1 MTIREDIVTS
11 AVNFLQDPNV
21 ASSSVDSKVSFLQS
35 KNLTQEEID
44 TALAR
49 VGSPGVVTQAV
60 AASARPQPQQP
71 YYGQYQQPPPYG
83 WQPPPPAPPRR
94 DWRDWFIMATVVG
107 GVSYGLYS
115 ITKRYIY
122 PLVAPPTPEKLEQD
136 KATVDEQ
143 FEKAFAT
150 LDQLSKDTES
160 LKASEEDRTVKLDKV
175 IWELEAFI
183 RDTKSASKRQE
194 DETERLR
201 DEMKSL
207 KEIVP
212 KNMTANKDFTDGRL
226 REITTEVKSLKALIA
241 QRMTAA
247 SPATPS
253 TATSGSGNYLKP
265 SVVNVATPAS
275 PAAVPASPA
284 VDAAAPAS
292 SASVPASPAPGTP
305 GKETETNGDATAQ
318 SSKQDYISSL
328 GGRSS
333 PFGSGMPMA
342 GKPAIPAWQMALAN
356 KKSNAD
362 AGSGSQQES
371 SSSSGAGSKPLQ
383 Y

>member
-1 MTIREDIVTS
+1 MPVREDIITS

-21 ASSSVDSKVSFLQS
+21 ASSSVDSKVSFLRS

-49 VGSPGVVTQAV
+49 AGSPGVATQV
-60 AASARPQPQQP
+60 IAAPAQPQPQQP

-115 ITKRYIY
+115 VTKRYIY

-150 LDQLSKDTES
+150 LDQLSKDTEA
-160 LKASEEDRTVKLDKV
+160 LKVSEEERTEKLDKL
-175 IWELEAFI
+175 ITDLESFI
-183 RDTKSASKRQE
+183 RDTKSVSRRQE

-201 DEMKSL
+201 DDMKAL
-207 KEIVP
+207 KDIVP

-226 REITTEVKSLKALIA
+226 REIATEVKSLKALIN
-241 QRMTAA
+241 QRMTAG
-247 SPATPS
+247 SSSTPAP
-253 TATSGSGNYLKP
+253 AAPSGSNNYLRP
-265 SVVNVATPAS
+265 AVSAAPAS
-275 PAAVPASPA
+275 PAAA
-284 VDAAAPAS
+284 
-292 SASVPASPAPGTP
+292 PASPAPEP
-305 GKETETNGDATAQ
+305 AAKENEANGDTPVQ
-318 SSKQDYISSL
+318 NTKQDYITSL

-342 GKPAIPAWQMALAN
+342 GKPAIPSWQMAMAN
-356 KKSNAD
+356 KNSGAD
-362 AGSGSQQES
+362 AGNGSAQQEAGS
-371 SSSSGAGSKPLQ
+371 SS
-383 Y
+383 